1 MVGGQGFVRLIAI
14 AVASGLAAPALAAA
28 PEKATKRGV
37 GDVELGATHRAL
49 RAEGLV
55 GPQEPGCELGGT
67 DRKAAQLRDR
77 LEGAVELTRAR
88 PRRVRSI
95 LVTKGAEARGVGIG
109 ARRRDIRR
117 AFPHARFE
125 DGTEEVFGVTLATV
139 PRRDGGRM
147 QFALDAETRRVT
159 LIGVPYVAFC
169 E

>member
-1 MVGGQGFVRLIAI
+1 MPSGAARAL
-14 AVASGLAAPALAAA
+14 AVVLAAGIAAPAVAAA

-49 RAEGLV
+49 RAQGLV
-55 GPQEPGCELGGT
+55 GPQEPGCELGAT
-67 DRKAAQLRDR
+67 PRKAAELRR
-77 LEGAVELTRAR
+77 GLEGAVELTRTR

-95 LVTKGAEARGVGIG
+95 LVTEGAEARGVGIG
-109 ARRRDIRR
+109 ARRRDIRA
-117 AFPHARFE
+117 AFPHARFD

-147 QFALDAETRRVT
+147 QFALDADTRRVT